1 MELFKGIIYRVTSPS
16 NKIYYGMSLKSLEHR
31 RKKHLQN
38 MLNGFTLPF
47 HNALRKYGIE
57 NFKWEI
63 IEKYQSKNKKELIL
77 LLYEREILYIA
88 KDNTTNKKFGYNVSP
103 GGSGSDIFSMLSK
116 ERQQEVRNIISSGVK
131 KKWKDEKYRAKVI
144 KSRNTKEYKELKSK
158 QSKEQWKDPTVR
170 QKSLDSFKEK
180 IWNNSDRNEKIR
192 NSLKNQK
199 KFKCPYCNNEYTRG
213 NYNRW
218 HGERCRFKRS

>member
-116 ERQQEVRNIISSGVK
+116 ERQQEVRNIISSG
-131 KKWKDEKYRAKVI
+131 
-144 KSRNTKEYKELKSK
+144 
-158 QSKEQWKDPTVR
+158 
-170 QKSLDSFKEK
+170 
-180 IWNNSDRNEKIR
+180 
-192 NSLKNQK
+192 
-199 KFKCPYCNNEYTRG
+199 G
-213 NYNRW
+213 
-218 HGERCRFKRS
+218 